1 MQLIH
6 DRAEG
11 YFFIR
16 AISHQV
22 ARVIDRDLHT
32 SFVICVDRVVENW
45 TPTRVEEIDDRPDAQ
60 PVDDVAERAADLMT
74 RKQRL
79 SARVGQIA
87 SVDAVGLALWAVG
100 RHQTWRTPP
109 AQYATFV
116 EPVYARKERKAVK
129 PAEPL
134 FNVFSKERP

>member
-45 TPTRVEEIDDRPDAQ
+45 TPTRVEEIDDEAMQIIANLQPELVILGTGERQQFPRPSLLATLLRSGIGVEVMDN
-60 PVDDVAERAADLMT
+60 RAAARTYNLLAAEG
-74 RKQRL
+74 RRAVAAFLL
-79 SARVGQIA
+79 SA
-87 SVDAVGLALWAVG
+87 VDSA
-100 RHQTWRTPP
+100 
-109 AQYATFV
+109 
-116 EPVYARKERKAVK
+116 
-129 PAEPL
+129 
-134 FNVFSKERP
+134 

>member
-45 TPTRVEEIDDRPDAQ
+45 TPTRVEEIDDEAMVRGFKAQMDTLAPRNLQRP
-60 PVDDVAERAADLMT
+60 VAVE
-74 RKQRL
+74 RL
-79 SARVGQIA
+79 SA
-87 SVDAVGLALWAVG
+87 
-100 RHQTWRTPP
+100 
-109 AQYATFV
+109 
-116 EPVYARKERKAVK
+116 EPVEGAVALAK
-129 PAEPL
+129 KLAEKD
-134 FNVFSKERP
+134 NRA

>member
-45 TPTRVEEIDDRPDAQ
+45 TPTRVEEIDDEAMQIIANLQPELVILGTGERQQFPRPSLLATLLRSGIGVEVMDN
-60 PVDDVAERAADLMT
+60 RAAARTYNLLAAEG
-74 RKQRL
+74 RRAVAAFLL
-79 SARVGQIA
+79 SAA
-87 SVDAVGLALWAVG
+87 DSA
-100 RHQTWRTPP
+100 
-109 AQYATFV
+109 
-116 EPVYARKERKAVK
+116 
-129 PAEPL
+129 
-134 FNVFSKERP
+134 